1 MPRRILIN
9 PIKKPNVNKRNKAMR
24 NFIFCS
30 AMLVSS
36 TVVAAE
42 QQCDVEF
49 NGGLQLENQVLT
61 LTTEQDNT
69 IVINQSKQLY
79 VNGTQTHLSD
89 SQQQQLNEF
98 YDGIA
103 SAVPMAA
110 NIASDAIELASY
122 ALNETF
128 TQLLGENNSVVADIT
143 AQLDALKRELD
154 QSFYADD
161 GSVRLNSAHF
171 NDGQFLSE
179 GFEEKFEQAIETIVA
194 HSIGQ
199 IMITIGSELMFNGGD
214 VDDFEQ
220 RMESFAH
227 NIENKFDKDG
237 EALEARAEVL
247 CASLANIDRLEEKLQ
262 NEVPQL
268 ADMDVLQVKGY
279 AM

>member
-1 MPRRILIN
+1 
-9 PIKKPNVNKRNKAMR
+9 MR

-214 VDDFEQ
+214 VDAFEQ
-220 RMESFAH
+220 RMESFAN

>member
-220 RMESFAH
+220 RMESFAN